1 MKRLYD
7 TYTIYEFSDECIVKE
22 ICKRVKSIR
31 LSCCFSQQEFAD
43 KAGVSIVTI
52 KRIESCKVSDIALST
67 LLKILRISGTLEG
80 VVGLVPELPDSPF
93 LINEK
98 TGKEYKEL
106 TVNVRW
112 YEERA
117 DYSECISVGD
127 LHWQIELGL

>member
-22 ICKRVKSIR
+22 ICKRVKSLR

-43 KAGVSIVTI
+43 KAGV
-52 KRIESCKVSDIALST
+52 
-67 LLKILRISGTLEG
+67 
-80 VVGLVPELPDSPF
+80 
-93 LINEK
+93 
-98 TGKEYKEL
+98 YKEL